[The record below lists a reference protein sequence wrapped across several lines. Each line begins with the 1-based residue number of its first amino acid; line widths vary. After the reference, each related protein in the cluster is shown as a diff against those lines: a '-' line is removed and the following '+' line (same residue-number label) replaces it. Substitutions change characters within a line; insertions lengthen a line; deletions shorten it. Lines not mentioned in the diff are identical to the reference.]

1 MKTAIDRSYLTDY
14 LLEVLEPDE
23 EDEDRVWYVGDTEK
37 PPEGG
42 WQGEIGQSD
51 WIPYMVLTPQAS
63 SNPTGDIARPDS
75 DVWFNY
81 SVTIITRS
89 RKMAEKLSYTVQERL
104 VRSQRKKTSDNRT
117 IAQAQM
123 MTHGGAV
130 KLGIEPPLYAIT
142 DQFRVYTTP

>member
-14 LLEVLEPDE
+14 LLGLLEPDV
-23 EDEDRVWYVGDTEK
+23 DDDRVWHVGDHEK
-37 PPEGG
+37 PVEGG
-42 WQGEIGQSD
+42 WQGDIGQSD
-51 WIPYMVLTPQAS
+51 WVPYMVLTAQPS
-63 SNPTGDIARPDS
+63 SNPTGDIARPGS

-104 VRSQRKKTSDNRT
+104 VRSHRHKTGDGRT
-117 IAQAQM
+117 VSQAQM
-123 MTHGGAV
+123 LTYGGAT
-130 KLGIEPPLYAIT
+130 KLGIEPALYAIT